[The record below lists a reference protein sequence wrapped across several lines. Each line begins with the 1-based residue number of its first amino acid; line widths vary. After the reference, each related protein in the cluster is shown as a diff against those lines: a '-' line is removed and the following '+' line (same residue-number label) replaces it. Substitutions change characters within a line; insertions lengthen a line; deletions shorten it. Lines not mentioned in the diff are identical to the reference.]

1 MDVGMAAFLG
11 YRELSPSVFSRPQ
24 PADHQ
29 RRLAG
34 TLRIMEDLD
43 YLLEVIKPWISK
55 YLSHGAES
63 LSQVEAVGVGVW
75 LLDAEVN
82 NGGFDQYYFNTRG
95 VLALKTVQALRA
107 IGAGEAASL
116 LEAANKD
123 VPILPLPDDREERI
137 VKLEE
142 IAESSR
148 FASLETE
155 YYSGRE
161 DRIAL
166 LAEYL
171 RKSIDR

>member
-1 MDVGMAAFLG
+1 
-11 YRELSPSVFSRPQ
+11 
-24 PADHQ
+24 
-29 RRLAG
+29 
-34 TLRIMEDLD
+34 MEDLD
-43 YLLEVIKPWISK
+43 YVLEVIEPWISQ
-55 YLSHGAES
+55 YLTHGAES
-63 LSQVEAVGVGVW
+63 LSQLEAVGVGVW

-95 VLALKTVQALRA
+95 ALALETVQALRS

-155 YYSGRE
+155 YYRGRE

-171 RKSIDR
+171 RKSIGR